1 MKPPDAGRSI
11 SVDSDEAMEANM
23 TKRFYIEV
31 TCVPFDGKLTI
42 DVDADCEKQ
51 AWDRVNDIMSRRICQ
66 LKTVDID
73 YGIHHR
79 PGERDADD

>member
-1 MKPPDAGRSI
+1 M
-11 SVDSDEAMEANM
+11 NM

-31 TCVPFDGKLTI
+31 TCVPFGGKLTI

-79 PGERDADD
+79 PGERDDEVLADD